1 MGGEL
6 DSLMS
11 INGLY
16 QKSIKDL
23 EEVIESKDRQIEDNL
38 NTIQKITEGGSQ
50 ELKDIKMLFF
60 SKNQD
65 LVNQIT

>member
-60 SKNQD
+60 SKN
-65 LVNQIT
+65 